1 MSHLHNNR
9 KRESGQHLRYS
20 DRQLLEWRYRQN
32 AKQPRHRRLSQRR
45 LAEEL
50 EISASTLSRELR
62 RGRVRQLDYDL
73 REYWSYSADVAQADY
88 DLKASVK
95 DPGLKIGRDH
105 KLAQH
110 LERRL
115 LGITSDGQRTRPY
128 SPDATIMELEREG
141 WQTETRICTRT
152 LYSYIEKDVFFG
164 VTQKDLPRGGKGQ
177 KRRHRRV
184 RRTHKVPTG
193 RQIEDRPSACDER
206 KEPGHWEMDC
216 IESMKGDRTCI
227 LTLVDR
233 LTREA
238 LLFKLTSQTQH
249 AVIRALNGYE
259 RQLGAESFRQ
269 RFKSITVDNGAEFWD
284 WKSLEESVYNK
295 QRRTTIYYAHPYSS
309 WERGN
314 NENLNGFIRYFIPKG
329 TRLSQYSRK
338 NLRELQDWI
347 NNYPR
352 RILGDSPQQIS
363 LRPPGQP
370 ERNRSLTRKDGVS
383 L

>member
-141 WQTETRICTRT
+141 WQTARFVHR
-152 LYSYIEKDVFFG
+152 LYSISKGRIFG
-164 VTQKDLPRGGKGQ
+164 VTQEDLHGARS
-177 KRRHRRV
+177 KRRHRV
-184 RRTHKVPTG
+184 
-193 RQIEDRPSACDER
+193 
-206 KEPGHWEMDC
+206 
-216 IESMKGDRTCI
+216 
-227 LTLVDR
+227 
-233 LTREA
+233 
-238 LLFKLTSQTQH
+238 
-249 AVIRALNGYE
+249 
-259 RQLGAESFRQ
+259 
-269 RFKSITVDNGAEFWD
+269 
-284 WKSLEESVYNK
+284 SV
-295 QRRTTIYYAHPYSS
+295 AP
-309 WERGN
+309 
-314 NENLNGFIRYFIPKG
+314 
-329 TRLSQYSRK
+329 
-338 NLRELQDWI
+338 
-347 NNYPR
+347 
-352 RILGDSPQQIS
+352 
-363 LRPPGQP
+363 
-370 ERNRSLTRKDGVS
+370 
-383 L
+383 